1 MDRSS
6 SANTVRE
13 IIETG
18 GAVITALVKYS
29 ASVKNANE
37 SCQRLIQEIRLI
49 NSLASTAEAYVRTLS
64 IYTVPDNFCR
74 CWTDPKSP
82 AMLYK
87 SELDKVRENL
97 EGVWL
102 SQKHDAGWMKC
113 LKMRQGRS
121 IKNSE
126 INAAIESFER
136 FINLFNPVFTASL
149 KNADAL
155 NAISR
160 QPALFDD
167 KRPGDKLRE
176 MYKWMD
182 AVECTTKHETTLL
195 QRQDETCKWLFDSR
209 AYVHWCSCQKGFLR
223 LSGKPGSGKSVLAST
238 VIQNL
243 SKTAADGTV
252 LAYFYCDFRTE
263 RSTHAF
269 EIIRSLLTQLLQKY
283 KDNWLPLFDDLVN
296 RESNGAMPPVDL
308 DILYKL
314 LLKAVQLHHQPV
326 LVIDALDECND
337 HVKLTDL
344 LARLHYGASCRV
356 FVTSRPFPHASKS
369 FSDLPTIDL
378 HDMSA
383 EILCD
388 MKLHVEKEV
397 AKCEKLAS
405 LRDEIVPSLLEKAD
419 GMFRWVQCQLDRLS
433 DCYSESDLHDVLA
446 TFPSGLCETYY
457 RILSDIDK
465 KECDRKVVKS
475 TLLWL
480 VGALKPLRL
489 HALIQ
494 AVSFDMQDEF
504 LFGGEILNVCRG
516 LVSYNKTDG
525 VVSLSHSSVKEFFD
539 RHLITGALSQ
549 YHLSSPIVNIHLA
562 KLCIDYFRTPQMV
575 PQFHICLIRWGDAST
590 LGDVATLGSYMADF
604 GSQHF
609 RRVGET
615 EEALHELMQSMLKLC
630 DAFRAH
636 SINSDIMLKFIVS
649 FGTPCLLKMYLQHPQ
664 TVRLMHI
671 SNRNSPL
678 VDAIAHNNYACV
690 ESLLNLGLDIK
701 LLCSSLYYELIYA
714 INPIHPLEAAVI
726 AGNSRIVDLLLNR
739 HCFIPQDI
747 IHLAIKF
754 SSTNDSSIIS
764 SLLKYGASTT
774 VSMASGDS
782 PLHAWLCGWPSDLIV
797 QHDIAK
803 ELIDAGCDPRSKN
816 ATGVT
821 PLIFALRSH
830 NEALIDYLLGQGA
843 LFDDCGYIH
852 LVDIRWAR
860 PLSWYDSAVEAA
872 RVSTHAKVWGY
883 PITLADVFRVRM
895 ILQKRFK
902 IPPLILG
909 IILDLA
915 EYWAWHDAASGYK
928 YNKNSNV
935 TFQFLRSPRTV
946 IVQQIEFTARAMD
959 ESFAPVMTPKDTLNL
974 RGVVGQCDDPTRNLH
989 VQFTLMQ
996 RGENGVQSTYY
1007 TQRNRFPT
1015 HDGARFSGITCARAM
1030 GVRTGE
1036 CLPLLHPS
1044 YVGAHLGVTSR
1055 PDDKPNLISARDI
1068 LA

>member
-6 SANTVRE
+6 DANTVRA
-13 IIETG
+13 IIDTG

-29 ASVKNANE
+29 ATFKNTNE
-37 SCQRLIQEIRLI
+37 SCQKLIQEIQLI
-49 NSLASTAEAYVRTLS
+49 NALTSAAEAYVRTLS
-64 IYTVPDNFCR
+64 ICTVPDSFCR
-74 CWTDPKSP
+74 CWTDPNSP

-97 EGVWL
+97 EDVWL
-102 SQKHDAGWMKC
+102 SQKQDVGWVKC
-113 LKMRQGRS
+113 LKRREGWSM
-121 IKNSE
+121 KNSE
-126 INAAIESFER
+126 INATIESFER
-136 FINLFNPVFTASL
+136 FIKLFNLAFTASV

-155 NAISR
+155 NAVSR
-160 QPALFDD
+160 QVEDQCA
-167 KRPGDKLRE
+167 GDERKE

-182 AVECTTKHETTLL
+182 AVDCTIKYETTLR
-195 QRQDETCKWLFDSR
+195 QRQDETCKWLLDSKR
-209 AYVHWCSCQKGFLR
+209 YYNWCSSRKGFLR
-223 LSGKPGSGKSVLAST
+223 LCGKPGSGKSVLTST
-238 VIQNL
+238 VIQSL
-243 SKTAADGTV
+243 SKTTADGSV

-269 EIIRSLLTQLLQKY
+269 EIIRSLLTQLLRKY

-296 RESNGAMPPVDL
+296 RKSNGSMPPVDL
-308 DILYKL
+308 DMLYKL

-344 LARLHYGASCRV
+344 LARLHYGTRASCRV
-356 FVTSRPFPHASKS
+356 FVTSRRLPHASKS
-369 FSDLPTIDL
+369 FNDVPTIDL
-378 HDMSA
+378 DDMSA

-397 AKCEKLAS
+397 AKCKKLDS
-405 LRDEIVPSLLEKAD
+405 LCDEIVPSLLEKAD

-433 DCYSESDLHDVLA
+433 HCHSKSGVHEVLA

-465 KECDRKVVKS
+465 EEFDRKVVKS

-504 LFGGEILNVCRG
+504 LPGVDVLNICRG
-516 LVSYNKTDG
+516 LVTYNKTDRI
-525 VVSLSHSSVKEFFD
+525 VSLSHSSVKEFFD
-539 RHLITGALSQ
+539 EHLITGALSQ
-549 YHLSSPIVNIHLA
+549 YHLSSPTVNNHLA

-575 PQFHICLIRWGDAST
+575 PQFQSCFIPWRHASTSKLTEVST
-590 LGDVATLGSYMADF
+590 LGGYMVDF

-609 RRVGET
+609 RRLGET
-615 EEALHELMQSMLKLC
+615 EEALHELMQSMLRLG

-636 SINSDIMLKFIVS
+636 SINSDIVLRFIVS
-649 FGTPCLLKMYLQHPQ
+649 VGTPCLLKMYLQHPQ
-664 TVRLMHI
+664 TVRLIHI
-671 SNRNSPL
+671 SNKNNPL
-678 VDAIAHNNYACV
+678 VDAIAHDNYACV
-690 ESLLNLGLDIK
+690 ESLLDLGLDIK
-701 LLCSSLYYELIYA
+701 LLCSSFNFRYPTIYA
-714 INPIHPLEAAVI
+714 IDPFLHPLEAAVI
-726 AGNSRIVDLLLNR
+726 AGNSRIVDLLLSR

-774 VSMASGDS
+774 VSTASGDS
-782 PLHAWLCGWPSDLIV
+782 PLHAWLCGWPSDIIV

-803 ELIDAGCDPRSKN
+803 ELIVAGCDPRSKN

-830 NEALIDYLLGQGA
+830 NKALIDYLLGQGA
-843 LFDDCGYIH
+843 LFEDCRYIH
-852 LVDIRWAR
+852 HVDIRWAR
-860 PLSWYDSAVEAA
+860 PLSWYDSAVNAA
-872 RVSTHAKVWGY
+872 HVSKHDKEWRY

-895 ILQKRFK
+895 LLQKRFK
-902 IPPLILG
+902 ISPLILG

-915 EYWAWHDAASGYK
+915 EYWICYDIARGYK
-928 YNKNSNV
+928 CNKNSNV
-935 TFQFLRSPRTV
+935 TVAFLRPPRTV
-946 IVQQIEFTARAMD
+946 IVQEIEFTARPMD
-959 ESFAPVMTPKDTLNL
+959 ESVMMPKDSLNL
-974 RGVVGQCDDPTRNLH
+974 YGCVGQCDVLNDIPTRNLK
-989 VQFTLMQ
+989 VQFTPIQ
-996 RGENGVQSTYY
+996 RGENGVQSTWVALWNRSDQSDQHVRHFLDRLKPGHGFYFSMMQYGPFSVDMRIYY
-1007 TQRNRFPT
+1007 T
-1015 HDGARFSGITCARAM
+1015 
-1030 GVRTGE
+1030 
-1036 CLPLLHPS
+1036 S
-1044 YVGAHLGVTSR
+1044 YFGDR
-1055 PDDKPNLISARDI
+1055 
-1068 LA
+1068 